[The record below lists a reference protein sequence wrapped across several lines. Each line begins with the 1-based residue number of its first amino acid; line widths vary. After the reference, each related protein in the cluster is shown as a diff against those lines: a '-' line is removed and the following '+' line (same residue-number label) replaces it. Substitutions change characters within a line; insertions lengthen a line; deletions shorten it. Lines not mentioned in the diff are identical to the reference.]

1 VVKSTSFPPA
11 CSRRVSF
18 AVIPQQATRSVN
30 VDLWQTVDTYLRSN
44 DVDGAA
50 TDLESRLRAT
60 ATDRFISLTDSHFTN
75 APRDVLTHINQFID
89 ACQRQF
95 DVRAVYL
102 EMNGF
107 DINYDRWYFDS
118 FAYTE
123 YSDDPEDMDWLCDWT
138 SPDWEQFTLH
148 GLEQTQD
155 NFRWYMENKIYDRK
169 THDAEKEIATLL
181 VMVRFVQ
188 LVRSSLDAGT
198 LSCAIPLLA
207 TAHDFDMFGRFMPQN
222 VG

>member
-1 VVKSTSFPPA
+1 M
-11 CSRRVSF
+11 
-18 AVIPQQATRSVN
+18 N
-30 VDLWQTVDTYLRSN
+30 VDLWQTVDSYLRSN
-44 DVDGAA
+44 DVDAA
-50 TDLESRLRAT
+50 AADLESRLRA
-60 ATDRFISLTDSHFTN
+60 AAFDRFASLADSHFTN
-75 APRDVLTHINQFID
+75 SPRDVLAHINEFI
-89 ACQRQF
+89 ATCQAQF

-123 YSDDPEDMDWLCDWT
+123 YSDDPEDLDWLCDWS
-138 SPDWEQFTLH
+138 SPDWDQFTLS
-148 GLEQTQD
+148 GPKQTQND
-155 NFRWYMENKIYDRK
+155 FRWYMENKIYENK

-188 LVRSSLDAGT
+188 LIRSSLNAGT
-198 LSCAIPLLA
+198 LTCSVPLLA
-207 TAHDFDMFGRFMPQN
+207 TAHDFDMFGRFQPQI